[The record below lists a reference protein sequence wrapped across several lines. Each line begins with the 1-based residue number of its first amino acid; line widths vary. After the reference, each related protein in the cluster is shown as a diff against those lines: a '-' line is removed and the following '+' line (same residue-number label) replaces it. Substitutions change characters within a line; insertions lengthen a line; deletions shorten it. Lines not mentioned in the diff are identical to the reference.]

1 MQLNFPALVFF
12 AILTGTLA
20 QTNNT
25 NGITSFLR
33 NNDYE
38 SLASLLERYP
48 GLISLLQSNGSKTL
62 LAPSDTA
69 FGNLGIDDNI
79 NVTTL
84 ELQQRFA
91 YHILNG
97 TIRLADFPPP
107 GFSHLIVP
115 TFANS
120 SLTAN
125 NNRKQVVVL
134 SQETDS
140 ARRKEIVEVQYSSYF
155 PSNDDGSAAK
165 DGPIFNNTVLI
176 QKIDAVLHVP
186 TNLSATIPQLG
197 IAAFEQHLD
206 PVELFNSTQQ
216 INAITLFA
224 PSDQAFLDI
233 DDAFSKTST
242 QQQRT
247 IMANHLINGTI
258 LYSSQLPSST
268 NQTAI
273 NATSASGQT
282 LTFTNRDGTLF
293 VSSGNVS
300 AKIVRSDALLDNG
313 VIHLIDTVL
322 FKTKLNQTAAND
334 ASASAASS
342 TGSVSGKGS
351 GDAKNGVTRSNIVTA
366 SALTFTA
373 LLSSL
378 FFLV

>member
-1 MQLNFPALVFF
+1 MHFKFPALLFF
-12 AILTGTLA
+12 AILTGSLA
-20 QTNNT
+20 QSNNT

-33 NNDYE
+33 QNNYN

-48 GLISLLQSNGSKTL
+48 ILISILQSNGSKTL

-79 NVTTL
+79 NVTSL
-84 ELQQRFA
+84 EVQQRFA

-97 TIRLADFPPP
+97 TIRLADFPPS
-107 GFSHLIVP
+107 GFANSIVP

-120 SLTAN
+120 SLSTN

-134 SQETDS
+134 SQEQDS
-140 ARRKEIVEVQYSSYF
+140 ARRKEIVEVQYTSYF

-176 QKIDAVLHVP
+176 QQIDAVLHVP

-206 PVELFNSTQQ
+206 PVGLVNTTQEL
-216 INAITLFA
+216 NAITLFA

-233 DDAFSKTST
+233 DDKYSTLTT

-258 LYSSQLPSST
+258 LFSSQLPSST
-268 NQTAI
+268 NNTAI
-273 NATSASGQT
+273 NATSASGQN

-293 VSSGNVS
+293 VSSGNVT
-300 AKIVRSDALLDNG
+300 AKIVRSDALLENG

-322 FKTKLNQTAAND
+322 FNTKLNQTAAND
-334 ASASAASS
+334 ASASATNS
-342 TGSVSGKGS
+342 TGSNSSNGKNS
-351 GDAKNGVTRSNIVTA
+351 VTRSTIISASTVLVTV
-366 SALTFTA
+366 LTFS
-373 LLSSL
+373 LLIL
-378 FFLV
+378 Q

>member
-1 MQLNFPALVFF
+1 MQLKLPIFLIF
-12 AILTGTLA
+12 AILTGSLA
-20 QTNNT
+20 QSNNT
-25 NGITSFLR
+25 NGIISFLR
-33 NNDYE
+33 DNNYK
-38 SLASLLERYP
+38 SLASLLDRYP
-48 GLISLLQSNGSKTL
+48 ILISLLQSNGSKTL

-79 NVTTL
+79 NVTSL

-107 GFSHLIVP
+107 GFPHLIVP

-134 SQETDS
+134 SQEAES
-140 ARRKEIVEVQYSSYF
+140 ARRKEIVEVQYTSYF

-176 QKIDAVLHVP
+176 QQIDAVLHVP

-206 PVELFNSTQQ
+206 PVGLFNSSQQ
-216 INAITLFA
+216 LNAITLFA

-233 DDAFSKTST
+233 DDEFSKASA

-273 NATSASGQT
+273 NATSASGQN

-313 VIHLIDTVL
+313 VIHVIDTVL
-322 FKTKLNQTAAND
+322 FNTKLNQTAAND
-334 ASASAASS
+334 ASASAANS
-342 TGSVSGKGS
+342 TGSGSGKGS
-351 GDAKNGVTRSNIVTA
+351 GDAKNGATRSSIFLA

-373 LLSSL
+373 LFSSL